1 MSGPKMGL
9 GRVDR
14 EGETA
19 SRFSHSLPG
28 PLSPFPELPY
38 RDIGTRLSCWGFSKP
53 HRRWQSQFLI
63 SLPSFKLGPLM
74 GHSFDSQHALYSACS
89 RAAQPLYGL
98 QLLSRY
104 ALIVHTSSGMVGG

>member
-38 RDIGTRLSCWGFSKP
+38 RDIGTP
-53 HRRWQSQFLI
+53 TVD
-63 SLPSFKLGPLM
+63 LGWIGCCEGEVIAIVSDVTTHMITIP
-74 GHSFDSQHALYSACS
+74 FC
-89 RAAQPLYGL
+89 GL
-98 QLLSRY
+98 CEPY
-104 ALIVHTSSGMVGG
+104 